1 MINELRDPQMQER
14 WATLAESGWAGTQ
27 WAFED
32 FEKSAGGRRN
42 VLNCAIPTAQAYKLT
57 DFAFP
62 PGWSL
67 HKCLVAGIGF
77 GTEIPDGLEEWNYV
91 PKIHAVPQ
99 LPQLRELP
107 AEHALLVRS
116 PWLQSPSQALGLGI
130 NARHLRYHHHLWQD
144 LRPRTLRG
152 VFTSL
157 VYVTPQLSLSLAP
170 HIDLRR
176 VFMVYAALARA
187 SGPCQLFPASYLY
200 PDARLGGLESTPAAM
215 FADILPSL
223 GSGIPVIDGASNRW
237 GTAIRLDG
245 PDCHYGIPLS
255 RVANH
260 LEDETL
266 TNAIQGSMNL
276 PDGQPVRA
284 RHSESYVYA
293 TLDPR
298 LKAALKMDRDAYAYT
313 YCLDRGVITHDGLPY
328 FLPVEMQASV
338 FALIL
343 TSWELEMDRPGDLTS
358 YSLRTRHAAIRGHNF
373 YQRQE
378 PYFSN
383 FMRLV
388 DDLGKEPNFVSYPLA
403 SYLTHPWLG
412 GNLRLVNQRSEGEMT
427 LMIPLL
433 MRSYYLQQLDWAMGV
448 FNLCNTVEFRKRGDI
463 EGALMGDGLAMHQM
477 RVQWRQDVHLF
488 HRPTKRASFWPNI
501 HPDWLGFDQRGE
513 VGDLPRPSEW

>member
-1 MINELRDPQMQER
+1 
-14 WATLAESGWAGTQ
+14 
-27 WAFED
+27 
-32 FEKSAGGRRN
+32 